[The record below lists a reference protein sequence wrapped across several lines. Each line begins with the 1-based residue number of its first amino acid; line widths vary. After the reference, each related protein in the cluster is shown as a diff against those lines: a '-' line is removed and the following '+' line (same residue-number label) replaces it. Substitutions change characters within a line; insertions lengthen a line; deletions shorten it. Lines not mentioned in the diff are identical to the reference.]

1 MEGKGGREGGRDLR
15 EKAGMLGTFLILIQV
30 VIMKIIYRQIFT
42 NVKMYQVI
50 Y

>member
-1 MEGKGGREGGRDLR
+1 
-15 EKAGMLGTFLILIQV
+15 MLGTFLILIQV
-30 VIMKIIYRQIFT
+30 VIMKISYRQIFT